1 MPKMAFALSANVKS
15 PAMPKFPD
23 VRNTVESTATEV
35 ALTEIPDPSP
45 TERVPTDF
53 PKPFP
58 AVIAA

>member
-1 MPKMAFALSANVKS
+1 
-15 PAMPKFPD
+15 MPKFPD